1 MNIFQE
7 SINGQKKQLATLR
20 DRVNILERENANWKV
35 EVAKTKSFLVNSEKQ
50 IARFRKLV
58 EDRDVV
64 ITKQNKELREVNP
77 EKNPV
82 AGQLNQQLADCRR
95 LVKDKDV
102 LISKLNEQLED
113 INELH
118 VRFEHLETVSAS
130 SLHVQ
135 CCPVTFIYYVQNPF
149 LPPPL
154 KKKLQKL
161 QKF

>member
-64 ITKQNKELREVNP
+64 ITKQNKELREANP

-130 SLHVQ
+130 
-135 CCPVTFIYYVQNPF
+135 
-149 LPPPL
+149 
-154 KKKLQKL
+154 
-161 QKF
+161 